1 MYLTTPVGI
10 PDVKGITYLSKNGT
24 EYVRYAE
31 ERKYDKDKKYTLSK
45 HKIIGKRV
53 KDQLD
58 KMYPN
63 ENFMIYFPDLAYPPE
78 EVDPTRSVTI
88 NFGAF
93 LIIQKVMEKLKMK
106 KKLLQHFE
114 AKDAGKIMDLMAYS
128 IVTEDN
134 KALYYPIY
142 TFNHPL
148 FTDSMHRYSDSS
160 ISNLLGSITD
170 EQIQGFLNDWN
181 ADRDHNQKVNI
192 SYDSTNKHC
201 QSGDIETAEPGHSKD
216 GVKGKIFNYAIGYDL
231 DNRMPLFY
239 EWYPGSI
246 PDVSQLAYI
255 VGKAKG
261 YGYSKATFIIDRGY
275 FSEDN
280 LRYLDKN
287 GLSFIIMCKGQ
298 KDLIS
303 KMILEHRG
311 LFEEKRDCKINN
323 SGVYG
328 MTEKA
333 DLADRERYFHLY
345 HSTFKEHV
353 ERKTLED
360 KISEIGEKLKKLTG
374 KKVTIPKDYENYF
387 DIIMD
392 PKDPEVFVTAVEKT
406 DVIEAELKTC
416 GYFAIITSE
425 EMDAVTAYRIYKSRD
440 ASEKLFGSDKSF
452 LGDATIRVASTGSA
466 SSKIFIEF
474 LALTVRSEIYSL
486 LKDQKDKNGDDP
498 NFMTVPGALAEL
510 EMIQMT
516 KLTDGRYH
524 MDYAVTKN
532 QKMILSA
539 FGMNSGTVKREAE
552 KLADQFEKYDQTA
565 AESSEE

>member
-1 MYLTTPVGI
+1 
-10 PDVKGITYLSKNGT
+10 
-24 EYVRYAE
+24 
-31 ERKYDKDKKYTLSK
+31 
-45 HKIIGKRV
+45 
-53 KDQLD
+53 
-58 KMYPN
+58 
-63 ENFMIYFPDLAYPPE
+63 
-78 EVDPTRSVTI
+78 
-88 NFGAF
+88 
-93 LIIQKVMEKLKMK
+93 
-106 KKLLQHFE
+106 
-114 AKDAGKIMDLMAYS
+114 
-128 IVTEDN
+128 
-134 KALYYPIY
+134 
-142 TFNHPL
+142 
-148 FTDSMHRYSDSS
+148 
-160 ISNLLGSITD
+160 
-170 EQIQGFLNDWN
+170 
-181 ADRDHNQKVNI
+181 
-192 SYDSTNKHC
+192 
-201 QSGDIETAEPGHSKD
+201 
-216 GVKGKIFNYAIGYDL
+216 
-231 DNRMPLFY
+231 
-239 EWYPGSI
+239 
-246 PDVSQLAYI
+246 
-255 VGKAKG
+255 
-261 YGYSKATFIIDRGY
+261 
-275 FSEDN
+275 
-280 LRYLDKN
+280 
-287 GLSFIIMCKGQ
+287 
-298 KDLIS
+298 
-303 KMILEHRG
+303 
-311 LFEEKRDCKINN
+311 
-323 SGVYG
+323 